1 MTPAPRP
8 ATLEPVRFGEFLRDR
23 SLITD
28 EQWLAA
34 LADHWSLLAAH
45 PTASKRRRIGAH
57 IVEAGYL
64 PAEVVEQEARAFHD
78 DLDIVEVV
86 DLAPRSE
93 RTTLPVPRMA
103 FSPGRDA
110 L

>member
-1 MTPAPRP
+1 MTPALRA

-34 LADHWSLLAAH
+34 LADHWSLLAMH
-45 PTASKRRRIGAH
+45 PTAGRRRRIGTH
-57 IVEAGYL
+57 IIEAGYL
-64 PAEVVEQEARAFHD
+64 PAEVVEQEARTFHD
-78 DLDIVEVV
+78 DLDVVEIV
-86 DLAPRSE
+86 DFGPRSE